1 MTTPRSPKSDHS
13 VLSADCSF
21 DRPGRLGLGLWS
33 ADPLGK
39 STTVKIAEF
48 DPGTE
53 DLIVSAASGV
63 ATFTLNRPE
72 RLNAFSNEMIGA
84 LGEGLRIAEIDD
96 EIRAVVVTG
105 AGRGFCAGGDVQNQ
119 KARAT
124 GEVARQSFEKHL
136 DRLRASQRATSVA
149 LHTMPKPTIAA
160 INGPAAGA
168 GLSLA
173 LACDLRI
180 AARSAKLTTAFA
192 RVGFSGDYGGSW
204 FLTQLVG
211 PAKARELD
219 FTSARLTAVE
229 AHELGIVTSV
239 VDDEHF
245 ADDVAD
251 YATGLAAGP
260 SIAFRYMKQNLNAAL
275 YSDLEACLDREAV
288 GMFQTGQSD
297 DHREGATAFTEKRAP
312 VFRGT

>member
-1 MTTPRSPKSDHS
+1 MG
-13 VLSADCSF
+13 F
-21 DRPGRLGLGLWS
+21 
-33 ADPLGK
+33 
-39 STTVKIAEF
+39 AEF

-53 DLIVSAASGV
+53 DLIVSAMTGV

-72 RLNAFSNEMIGA
+72 RLNAFSNEMIAA
-84 LGEGLRIAEIDD
+84 LGEGLRIAELDD

-124 GEVARQSFEKHL
+124 GKARRQSFEQHL
-136 DRLRASQRATSVA
+136 DRLRASVKSTTVA

-160 INGPAAGA
+160 INGPVAGA
-168 GLSLA
+168 GFSLA

-192 RVGFSGDYGGSW
+192 RVGFSGDFGGSW
-204 FLTQLVG
+204 FLTHLVG
-211 PAKARELD
+211 PAKARELY

-229 AHELGIVTSV
+229 ALELGIVNSV
-239 VDDEHF
+239 IDDEHF
-245 ADDVAD
+245 AEDAAD
-251 YATGLAAGP
+251 YAAGLAAGP
-260 SIAFRYMKQNLNAAL
+260 SMAFRYMKENLNIAL
-275 YSDLEACLDREAV
+275 TSDLETCLDSEAL